1 MKTLVTI
8 VSAAAVL
15 LLATASAASARPP
28 QPAAASCAGQLL
40 VNPGFE
46 RGPAGWTAGP
56 RIVVLG
62 DETRPA
68 HTGRAFATFGGLD
81 VTRSDLLRATV
92 PVPAGC
98 KVTLTYWTRGTTTET
113 TRGDYLNVGLSVT
126 GIPPKTLVSL
136 AYDTPSTWQQRT
148 SGAWTA
154 PADGTAT
161 VSFYGSETAGNGT
174 TAFDVDDVTLT
185 LS

>member
-15 LLATASAASARPP
+15 LLSTASASHAR
-28 QPAAASCAGQLL
+28 QPAAACAGQLL
-40 VNPGFE
+40 ANPSFE
-46 RGPAGWTAGP
+46 RGTTGWTAGP
-56 RIVVLG
+56 RVVVLG
-62 DETRPA
+62 DEARPA

-81 VTRSDLLRATV
+81 VSRTDQLRATV
-92 PVPAGC
+92 PVAAGC

-126 GIPPKTLVSL
+126 GIPPKTLISL
-136 AYDTPSTWQQRT
+136 AYDTSSTWQQRT

-154 PADGTAT
+154 SADGTAT